1 MGWHVGYPPYDSA
14 INLDLHFRLS
24 QFCLSSYFGTDYNYV
39 VAHYGTISHKN
50 RHNSEQ
56 SFLPSS
62 SFESSLVKHFLIMLN
77 TAE

>member
-1 MGWHVGYPPYDSA
+1 MTHLQLTSTCTFDSLNSA
-14 INLDLHFRLS
+14 YHLTLVPITN
-24 QFCLSSYFGTDYNYV
+24 V
-39 VAHYGTISHKN
+39 VAHYGAISHKN